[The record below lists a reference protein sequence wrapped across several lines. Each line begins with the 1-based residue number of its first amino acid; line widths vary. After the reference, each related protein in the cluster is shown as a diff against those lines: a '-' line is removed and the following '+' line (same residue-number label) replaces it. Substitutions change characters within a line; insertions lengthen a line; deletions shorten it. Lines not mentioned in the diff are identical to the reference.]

1 MSDPA
6 TIASEYLES
15 FNARDWDKL
24 RSLLGEQYS
33 YTGGDGQRMDGP
45 EAGVM
50 VAQMFSGAMSDAK
63 ITIGTIYVSGDTAI
77 TEFIGSGTHDGDF
90 MGIPAS
96 GRKVTMPV
104 CDVIEVKDGKIV
116 AEREYMDAAHLFQQ
130 MGATSIPQPAMA

>member
-1 MSDPA
+1 MSNLEA
-6 TIASEYLES
+6 IAREYMES
-15 FNARDWDKL
+15 FNRRDWVKI
-24 RSLLGEQYS
+24 RSLLGDQYS

-45 EAGVM
+45 EAGIA
-50 VAQMFSGAMSDAK
+50 VAQMFAGAMSDAK
-63 ITIGTIYVSGDTAI
+63 ITIKTIHVSGDIAI

-116 AEREYMDAAHLFQQ
+116 AEREYMDMAHMFQQ
-130 MGATSIPQPAMA
+130 MGATSIPQPATA